1 MALFINVYYI
11 QHRGVFDVL
20 EVRYKESNDNTKAND
35 VFQQEA
41 IVDVVPINVE
51 DNIQYCMG
59 DVEVEVVPEGGDSRD
74 TNQNEE
80 HDIPDVDLNMD
91 YDM

>member
-1 MALFINVYYI
+1 M
-11 QHRGVFDVL
+11 FDVL
-20 EVRYKESNDNTKAND
+20 EVKDRESNDNTKAND

-59 DVEVEVVPEGGDSRD
+59 DVEVEVVPEGGASRD
-74 TNQNEE
+74 TNQNKE
-80 HDIPDVDLNMD
+80 HDIPNLDLDMD